1 MMGMNPRKMQQM
13 MKKMG
18 IQSSDIDAKYVIIRT
33 NTEELVFEEPQVSK
47 VNMMGQ
53 ETYQI
58 VGTPVVREI
67 QEEEIHFSP
76 EDIETIR
83 SQTGVS
89 EEEAREALSRAG
101 GDLARAIINIKDK
114 HSQ

>member
-1 MMGMNPRKMQQM
+1 MNPRKMQKM
-13 MKKMG
+13 MSKMG
-18 IQSSDIDAKYVIIRT
+18 IQSSDIDAEYVIIRT
-33 NTEELVFEEPQVSK
+33 ATEELVFDSPQVSK

-67 QEEEIHFSP
+67 EEESLHISP

-89 EEEAREALSRAG
+89 EEEAREALSKAG
-101 GDLARAIINIKDK
+101 GDLAKAIINIKEK
-114 HSQ
+114 NSQ